1 MFINWLNKVINK
13 KNKTIGAISPEPIRS
28 NTIDARG
35 MNFTIYKANG
45 GFVLEHRQY
54 DSKTD
59 RSNNYLHIITEEM
72 ELCEEIAKIITYTT
86 LRS

>member
-13 KNKTIGAISPEPIRS
+13 KNNTIRL

-35 MNFTIYKANG
+35 MNFTVYKANG

-54 DSKTD
+54 DSKID
-59 RSNNYLHIITEEM
+59 RSNNYLHIITEDM
-72 ELCEEIAKIITYTT
+72 ELGEEIAKIITYTT